1 MIGCMIYFY
10 KNHHRL
16 LDWYTDLL
24 SSTPRQTIVV
34 SRLGARRAIVTANPE
49 NVEYILKTNF
59 YNFPKGKPF
68 QEILE
73 DFLGNGIFNVD
84 GDLWYNQMKLAS
96 QEFSTRSLRDYAVRS
111 LKEEVDKKLLPLLES
126 VANDTKKTLDLQDL
140 LKSVTFDV
148 VCKVSLG
155 YDPCCLDYYSLQN
168 SPSIVEA
175 FDMASEVCARRGAAP
190 LSALWKV
197 KRFVGVGSEKRLKEA
212 ILQIHMFVGDIIHDK
227 KRKLRERRGRGDEQ
241 DLLSKMVLGKLAGFL
256 FFALKA

>member
-1 MIGCMIYFY
+1 MLGIFISVSFLCLLLYLLNSTPWKLRQSHKFFAYGPTSYPMIGCMISFY
-10 KNHHRL
+10 KNGHRL

-24 SSTPRQTIVV
+24 SSAPTQTIIV

-49 NVEYILKTNF
+49 NVKYILKTNF

-84 GDLWYNQMKLAS
+84 GDLWYNQRKLAS
-96 QEFSTRSLRDYAVRS
+96 QEFSTRSLRDYAVKS

-140 LKSVTFDV
+140 LGRVTFDV

-155 YDPCCLDYYSLQN
+155 YDPS
-168 SPSIVEA
+168 
-175 FDMASEVCARRGAAP
+175 
-190 LSALWKV
+190 
-197 KRFVGVGSEKRLKEA
+197 
-212 ILQIHMFVGDIIHDK
+212 
-227 KRKLRERRGRGDEQ
+227 
-241 DLLSKMVLGKLAGFL
+241 LSKPLTWHRRYVQEEVLHHCLPCGRSRDSLGSGPKRG
-256 FFALKA
+256 LKKPLCKSICLWEI